1 MKKWYLLMFLALS
14 LLWLGGCS
22 DEMAVAKGEPEK
34 AEVIQTKIEVPVIK
48 DFLQKF
54 DFEQRKERKTHV
66 VLHFTSNAALNPE
79 DPYVYEDIRGI
90 FKEYDVSPHYMIDRN
105 GVIYY
110 LLPENRVARH
120 AGKGDLEGYPEYKD
134 HLNDFSIG
142 IELMAIGT
150 EAEMQSI
157 IPSEEYKKIPKEH
170 IGYTEA
176 QYKSL
181 KLLIDDIIARNP
193 KIKRNRT
200 HIIGHDEYAKG
211 RKTDPGSLFNWGRII
226 Q

>member
-1 MKKWYLLMFLALS
+1 MKNRYKLMFLALS

-22 DEMAVAKGEPEK
+22 DDKAVAKGELEK
-34 AEVIQTKIEVPVIK
+34 AEAILTQIEVPVIK

-54 DFEQRKERKTHV
+54 NFEQRKESKTHV
-66 VLHFTSNAALNPE
+66 VLHFISNAALDPKNP
-79 DPYVYEDIRGI
+79 YIYEDIRNI
-90 FKEYDVSPHYMIDRN
+90 FKEYDVAPHYMIDRN

-110 LLPENRVARH
+110 MLPENRVARH

-150 EAEMQSI
+150 ATEMQTI
-157 IPSEEYKKIPKEH
+157 IPSEDYKKIPQEH

-181 KLLIDDIIARNP
+181 SQLIDDILARNP

-200 HIIGHDEYAKG
+200 HIIGHDEYATG
-211 RKTDPGSLFNWGRII
+211 RKTDPGSLFDWGRII